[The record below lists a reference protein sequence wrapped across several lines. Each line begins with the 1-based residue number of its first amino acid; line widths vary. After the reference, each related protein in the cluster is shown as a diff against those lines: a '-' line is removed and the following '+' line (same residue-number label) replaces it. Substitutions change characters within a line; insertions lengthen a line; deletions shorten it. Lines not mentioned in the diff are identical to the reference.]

1 MSDSL
6 HTRYRETLV
15 RVLVR
20 SGVAN
25 KVFDQS
31 FWYSQCRLE
40 ARSHRVPLV
49 ISELCQRKSQ
59 ADMNDAIFPNR
70 KLKKRAEL

>member
-6 HTRYRETLV
+6 YIQYKEILV
-15 RVLVR
+15 RVFIY

-25 KVFDQS
+25 KAFDQS

-40 ARSHRVPLV
+40 ARSHRVYH
-49 ISELCQRKSQ
+49 
-59 ADMNDAIFPNR
+59 
-70 KLKKRAEL
+70 